1 MTACDTLPPP
11 PKWHNSTP
19 TICLYS
25 YEIVDFM
32 EFCNSITILH
42 GILYTLSKIIL
53 NFVSTKKHIIKI

>member
-11 PKWHNSTP
+11 KNGTTP
-19 TICLYS
+19 HRQSASIATKLWIC
-25 YEIVDFM
+25 M